1 MKELKDQPIPFSFT
15 TLVLSYRNFMSIK
28 FKTYLY
34 AGLAVLFWSTVATS
48 FKLALRE
55 YDFIQLIF
63 YVSAVTVVLLFIV
76 LLFQRKTHLIFR
88 QTKRQ
93 WLYSFLMGAFN
104 PLLYYLVLFK
114 AYSLLPAQVAQPL
127 NMIWPITLALLSVPL
142 LKQKIGW
149 ISFVALLISFVGV
162 FFISSQGGFN
172 GFQNTNPLGVI
183 LAVGSSILWSLYWIF
198 NVRDR
203 REEVVKLFLNF
214 AIGTIYLVP
223 VVSLFSSFKV
233 SWGTGFGAMVYSGIF
248 EVGITYVL
256 WLKAMNLTSSNA
268 KIGNLV
274 FFAPFLSLVFIHL
287 ILKETIYVT
296 TFIGLIF
303 IVSGVLVQQL
313 DRKR

>member
-1 MKELKDQPIPFSFT
+1 MNSNKQA
-15 TLVLSYRNFMSIK
+15 
-28 FKTYLY
+28 YLF

-63 YVSAVTVVLLFIV
+63 YASVVTVVLLFVV
-76 LLFQRKTHLIFR
+76 LVFQGKTKQIFR

-93 WLYSFLMGAFN
+93 WTYSLLMGAFN

-127 NMIWPITLALLSVPL
+127 NMVWPITLALLSVPL
-142 LKQKIGW
+142 LGQKISW

-162 FFISSQGGFN
+162 FFISSQGGFE
-172 GFQNTNPLGVI
+172 GFKNTSIMGVS
-183 LAVGSSILWSLYWIF
+183 LAVGSSVLWSLYWIF
-198 NVRDR
+198 NVRDKR
-203 REEVVKLFLNF
+203 DEVVKLFLNF
-214 AIGTIYLVP
+214 LLGTVYLLP
-223 VVSLFSSFKV
+223 VVALFSSFQIKP
-233 SWGTGFGAMVYSGIF
+233 GTGLGAVIYSGIF

-256 WLKAMNLTSSNA
+256 WLKAMNLTTSNA

-274 FFAPFLSLVFIHL
+274 FFAPFLSLVFIHF
-287 ILKETIYVT
+287 ILKETIFFT

-313 DRKR
+313 ERRKRD